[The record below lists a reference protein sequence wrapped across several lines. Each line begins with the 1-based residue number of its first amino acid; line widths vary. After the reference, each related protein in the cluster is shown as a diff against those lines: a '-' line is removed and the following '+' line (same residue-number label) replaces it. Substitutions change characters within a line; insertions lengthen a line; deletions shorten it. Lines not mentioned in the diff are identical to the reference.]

1 MAKANELG
9 GTLGRK
15 RSLRAVLGAPF
26 EMNQRSAQTAWARR
40 MPPRQAQRSS
50 TSGPV
55 GSSAS
60 AASPSPTR
68 HTRHTRSA
76 SAPGASAGG
85 AASTA
90 TVTSDGA
97 RRTICS
103 AASVGAT
110 FARARGCAAA
120 LLAATSAATSTAHTS
135 LASGALRP
143 AAPPP
148 SPGGMRA
155 AEQASGRGVW
165 HLTADPC
172 ARHPRAGPARGAPA
186 ARRRREQTQA
196 PHTRNGTGAVR
207 FAGQVL
213 PSDHAARHATDAVGG
228 RACKAQYTRGV
239 RITRVAAQ
247 PIPFPSSPRGRAWSC
262 TCPPGGSE
270 HAAFCSLLGGRAA
283 VEVQVQVVVQ
293 LIRILKEHKRKA

>member
-196 PHTRNGTGAVR
+196 PHTRNWTGAVR
-207 FAGQVL
+207 FAGQVP
-213 PSDHAARHATDAVGG
+213 PSRGTPRDG
-228 RACKAQYTRGV
+228 RSWR
-239 RITRVAAQ
+239 TRVQGTVHPRRAYNTRRRATHSLSKQ
-247 PIPFPSSPRGRAWSC
+247 PTGAGMVLHLPARRGASTQQPLTPWW
-262 TCPPGGSE
+262 TGG
-270 HAAFCSLLGGRAA
+270 C
-283 VEVQVQVVVQ
+283 
-293 LIRILKEHKRKA
+293 